1 MINLK
6 RHELIGLTITIIKA
20 KNKSLVGLRG
30 KIIDETQNTI
40 NIQTANSIKKIIKNK
55 ITMKTKINQ
64 KEIVLEGQ
72 DIIGKPHERIIKK

>member
-72 DIIGKPHERIIKK
+72 DII